1 MPYILR
7 NEDGNIVSIHGA
19 STPEVREE
27 LAPEDP
33 ELRAFLG
40 QNEAKTKAHRDLQ
53 DSDLDFVRILED
65 LLTVLINKNVI
76 MLTDLPEAAQRK
88 VMRRQGLRCE
98 IADLGNILSDSD
110 DLPLP

>member
-7 NEDGNIVSIHGA
+7 NEDGDIVSIHGV
-19 STPEVREE
+19 STREVREE

-40 QNEAKTKAHRDLQ
+40 QDEAKAEAHRNIQ
-53 DSDLDFVRILED
+53 DSDLDFVRVLED
-65 LLTVLINKNVI
+65 LLMVLINKNVI
-76 MLTDLPEAAQRK
+76 MLTDLPEAAQCK
-88 VMRRQGLRCE
+88 VMHRQGLRVQ
-98 IADLGNILSDSD
+98 ISDLGNILSDSD

>member
-1 MPYILR
+1 MPYIVR
-7 NEDGNIVSIHGA
+7 NEDGNIVSIHGV
-19 STPEVREE
+19 STPEACEE

-40 QNEAKTKAHRDLQ
+40 QNEVKAKAHRDLE
-53 DSDLDFVRILED
+53 DTDRDFVRVLED

-88 VMRRQGLRCE
+88 VIHRQGLRCE
-98 IADLGNILSDSD
+98 ISDLGNILSDSD
-110 DLPLP
+110 DLPLS

>member
-1 MPYILR
+1 MPYIVR
-7 NEDGNIVSIHGA
+7 NEDGNIVSIHGV
-19 STPEVREE
+19 STPEVCEE

-40 QNEAKTKAHRDLQ
+40 QNEAKAETHRNLQ
-53 DSDLDFVRILED
+53 DSDLEFVRVLED

-88 VMRRQGLRCE
+88 VMHRQGLRCE
-98 IADLGNILSDSD
+98 LSDLGDILSDSD